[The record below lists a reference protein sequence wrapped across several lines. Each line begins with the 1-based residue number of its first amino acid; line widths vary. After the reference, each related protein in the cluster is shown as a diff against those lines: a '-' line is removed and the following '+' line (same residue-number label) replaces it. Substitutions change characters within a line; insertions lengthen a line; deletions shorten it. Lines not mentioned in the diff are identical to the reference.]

1 MCPAP
6 NLQRQD
12 LCSTHTAIAFKNKI
26 NQSSFWH
33 WLTGQAM
40 DSVYDMSFSRVGSL
54 GHGCSAS
61 GVRPGMKH
69 ISGLLSHLPQYLFIL
84 RVSMNNGISPFYNRL
99 WERDSSV
106 GKESAHNAGN
116 PGLIPGSG
124 RSTGEG
130 IGYPFHKNQMIRV
143 PRYDT
148 EQRNQLCCSCIVR
161 ISNFLTLHITSAQ
174 PKSCFTVCHF
184 QNPTMV
190 PISVSVK
197 ISCKRNQYSIFQ
209 ANSSKENERKY

>member
-1 MCPAP
+1 
-6 NLQRQD
+6 
-12 LCSTHTAIAFKNKI
+12 
-26 NQSSFWH
+26 
-33 WLTGQAM
+33 
-40 DSVYDMSFSRVGSL
+40 
-54 GHGCSAS
+54 
-61 GVRPGMKH
+61 
-69 ISGLLSHLPQYLFIL
+69 
-84 RVSMNNGISPFYNRL
+84 
-99 WERDSSV
+99 
-106 GKESAHNAGN
+106 
-116 PGLIPGSG
+116 
-124 RSTGEG
+124 
-130 IGYPFHKNQMIRV
+130 MIRV

-209 ANSSKENERKY
+209 ANSSKENERKYQKSAHFFQSLKYQFQSPWTKAILYVSYQDLKFTFTMETQELNKLPPFSTLYVMLFKTSFPGEKQLIGLAQVMQIMTGEMCRVGFHSDSASYQFCDLGLDILIL